1 MSQER
6 LPPPKLIT
14 KAGELEQLVDKLAL
28 ESIIAVDTESNSLFA
43 YQEQVCLIQF
53 STQQNDYLVDPLA
66 LDDISSLE
74 PIFSSP
80 EIEVIFHAAE
90 YDLLCLKRDFGF
102 TFTNLFDT
110 MVAARTLGRDAV
122 GLGSLLKAKFG
133 VAVEK
138 KYQRAN
144 WGQRPLPEHM
154 LQYAQLDTHYLIALR
169 DILKQELITK
179 ERYALAEEDFRRLC
193 QVNEHKTDKPP
204 ADCWRINGAYD
215 LEPQQA
221 AVLKELYLFRDQ
233 VARRKNRPLFKVMN
247 DQVLINLAEG
257 CPSNQAELINSPGLS
272 RGQAAQYWK
281 GLLAAIKRGLQA
293 EPLHP
298 PAYKRLNNGFLQR
311 LEALKGWR
319 KMTAREMGVNSDVV
333 LPRDLMYAIAKHRP
347 QHKSELKALMDDAP
361 YRYERFGDEIL
372 GVIPGK

>member
-14 KAGELEQLVDKLAL
+14 KAGDLQQLVDKLAL

-53 STQQNDYLVDPLA
+53 STQQYDYLVDPLA

-110 MVAARTLGRDAV
+110 MVAARTLGQEAV

-144 WGQRPLPEHM
+144 WGQRPLPEDM

-169 DILKQELITK
+169 DILKQELITNG
-179 ERYALAEEDFRRLC
+179 RYALAE
-193 QVNEHKTDKPP
+193 
-204 ADCWRINGAYD
+204 
-215 LEPQQA
+215 
-221 AVLKELYLFRDQ
+221 
-233 VARRKNRPLFKVMN
+233 
-247 DQVLINLAEG
+247 
-257 CPSNQAELINSPGLS
+257 S
-272 RGQAAQYWK
+272 
-281 GLLAAIKRGLQA
+281 
-293 EPLHP
+293 
-298 PAYKRLNNGFLQR
+298 
-311 LEALKGWR
+311 
-319 KMTAREMGVNSDVV
+319 
-333 LPRDLMYAIAKHRP
+333 
-347 QHKSELKALMDDAP
+347 
-361 YRYERFGDEIL
+361 
-372 GVIPGK
+372 

>member
-14 KAGELEQLVDKLAL
+14 KAGELQQLVDKLAL

-53 STQQNDYLVDPLA
+53 STQQYDYLVDPLA

-110 MVAARTLGRDAV
+110 MVAARTLGQEAV

-144 WGQRPLPEHM
+144 WGQRPLPEDM

-169 DILKQELITK
+169 DILKQELITNG
-179 ERYALAEEDFRRLC
+179 RYALAEEDFRRLC
-193 QVNEHKTDKPP
+193 HKRTLCTGRGRLQTAVSSKR
-204 ADCWRINGAYD
+204 AQNG
-215 LEPQQA
+215 
-221 AVLKELYLFRDQ
+221 
-233 VARRKNRPLFKVMN
+233 
-247 DQVLINLAEG
+247 
-257 CPSNQAELINSPGLS
+257 
-272 RGQAAQYWK
+272 
-281 GLLAAIKRGLQA
+281 
-293 EPLHP
+293 
-298 PAYKRLNNGFLQR
+298 
-311 LEALKGWR
+311 
-319 KMTAREMGVNSDVV
+319 
-333 LPRDLMYAIAKHRP
+333 
-347 QHKSELKALMDDAP
+347 
-361 YRYERFGDEIL
+361 
-372 GVIPGK
+372 